1 MFRTI
6 RALVI
11 AVLVIAGL
19 VGSATVAS
27 ADPGPHK
34 ANAHTVAPQPI
45 YVHFDITWE

>member
-1 MFRTI
+1 MFRTV
-6 RALVI
+6 RTFVI
-11 AVLVIAGL
+11 AVIVTASL

-45 YVHFDITWE
+45 YELFGITWE